1 MSDTQQ
7 NKLPE
12 QALTRREMLRGCGRA
27 AAIIGAGGLV
37 GLLAR
42 TAKADAAVWQIDPH
56 KCVQCGKCATYC
68 VLPTSAVRCTHAF
81 AMCGYCRVCFGYFD
95 INSKTQEYNTAAEN
109 QICPT
114 GAIGRRLVESQYFQY
129 TIDES
134 LCIGC
139 AKCVASC
146 GQYGNGSL
154 YLQIKHDLCVHCNQC
169 SIATACPSGA
179 ISRVS
184 SAKPYIFKDAAEPE
198 AKEAAP
204 AKTPGDKEP
213 TR

>member
-1 MSDTQQ
+1 MSDNQQ
-7 NKLPE
+7 NKVPQE
-12 QALTRREMLRGCGRA
+12 GLTRREMLRGCGRA
-27 AAIIGAGGLV
+27 AAIIGAGGLA

-42 TAKADAAVWQIDPH
+42 TARATPAVWQIDPH

-68 VLPTSAVRCTHAF
+68 VLPTSAVRCVHAF

-114 GAIGRRLVESQYFQY
+114 GAIGRLHVESQYFQY
-129 TIDES
+129 TIEES

-139 AKCVASC
+139 GKCVASC

-179 ISRVS
+179 ISRVG
-184 SAKPYIFKDAAEPE
+184 ADKPYLFKDAGGEAEP
-198 AKEAAP
+198 AP
-204 AKTPGDKEP
+204 ADKAKDKERQP
-213 TR
+213 